1 MSRAVLALI
10 TSALIAIVGVR
21 PIWAQSAATAAAKDL
36 LQSIV
41 ARITVHTSTGAG
53 LCHGF
58 VSTVLVDVA
67 YIVTA
72 KHCVDSLSPTTI
84 RQRNANRYSPAR
96 SATAPARTAPPA
108 AAGAPGDRASRTAS
122 ADYPGAFRTADH

>member
-21 PIWAQSAATAAAKDL
+21 PIWAQSAATAAAEDL

-58 VSTVLVDVA
+58 VSTVRGDVA

-72 KHCVDSLSPTTI
+72 KHCVAELSPT
-84 RQRNANRYSPAR
+84 ACFHAR
-96 SATAPARTAPPA
+96 RGVSDAHR
-108 AAGAPGDRASRTAS
+108 
-122 ADYPGAFRTADH
+122 